1 MARYTGPVCRI
12 CRREGM
18 KLFLKG
24 EKCFTKCTFEKRS
37 SPPGMHQQRRRKVSD
52 FALQLREKQKARRM
66 YGVLERQ
73 MKNTFDRA
81 AEVTGATGETL
92 LINLET
98 RLDNTVYRSGFAKS
112 RSQARQLVAHG
123 HITVNGRETKTPS
136 YSVKAGDAVAVS
148 EKSRGS
154 NYFKEMTA
162 WAKTQTRPGWLEVD
176 PDAYTAKVLATPSR
190 DHRRPRARRRPRVLH
205 DPRHQGGRRSAR
217 PQLEADPPSLVR
229 ERASDAH
236 SREDGTGRGD
246 RCGHHD
252 HE

>member
-73 MKNTFDRA
+73 MKNTFERA

-112 RSQARQLVAHG
+112 RSQARQLVSHA
-123 HITVNGRETKTPS
+123 HITVNGRLTKTPS
-136 YSVKAGDAVAVS
+136 FEVSAGDVIGVRES
-148 EKSRGS
+148 SRGS
-154 NYFKEMTA
+154 GYFTEMIA
-162 WAKTQTRPGWLEVD
+162 WAKTQTRPGWIEVD
-176 PDAYTAKVLATPSR
+176 PETFV
-190 DHRRPRARRRPRVLH
+190 ARVT
-205 DPRHQGGRRSAR
+205 S
-217 PQLEADPPSLVR
+217 
-229 ERASDAH
+229 
-236 SREDGTGRGD
+236 
-246 RCGHHD
+246 
-252 HE
+252 

>member
-1 MARYTGPVCRI
+1 MARYTGPRCRH

-24 EKCFTKCTFEKRS
+24 EKCFTKCTFDRKS

-81 AEVTGATGETL
+81 AEVSGATGETL
-92 LINLET
+92 LINLES
-98 RLDNTVYRSGFAKS
+98 RLDNAVYRAGFAKS
-112 RSQARQLVAHG
+112 RAQARQLVNHG

-136 YSVKAGDAVAVS
+136 YTVKVFDAIATT

-154 NYFKEMTA
+154 N
-162 WAKTQTRPGWLEVD
+162 
-176 PDAYTAKVLATPSR
+176 
-190 DHRRPRARRRPRVLH
+190 
-205 DPRHQGGRRSAR
+205 
-217 PQLEADPPSLVR
+217 
-229 ERASDAH
+229 
-236 SREDGTGRGD
+236 
-246 RCGHHD
+246 
-252 HE
+252 

>member
-92 LINLET
+92 LINLER

-112 RSQARQLVAHG
+112 RSQARQLVSHG
-123 HITVNGRETKTPS
+123 HITVNGHMTKTPS
-136 YSVKAGDAVAVS
+136 YSVKAGDQLAVRES
-148 EKSRGS
+148 SRS
-154 NYFKEMTA
+154 SPYFKEMTA

-176 PDAYTAKVLATPSR
+176 PDAYNAKVLALPSR
-190 DHRRPRARRRPRVLH
+190 DQIEAQVNT
-205 DPRHQGGRRSAR
+205 
-217 PQLEADPPSLVR
+217 QLIVE
-229 ERASDAH
+229 H
-236 SREDGTGRGD
+236 YSR
-246 RCGHHD
+246 
-252 HE
+252 

>member
-12 CRREGM
+12 CRRESM

-73 MKNTFDRA
+73 MKNTFERA

-123 HITVNGRETKTPS
+123 QAR
-136 YSVKAGDAVAVS
+136 
-148 EKSRGS
+148 
-154 NYFKEMTA
+154 
-162 WAKTQTRPGWLEVD
+162 
-176 PDAYTAKVLATPSR
+176 LAAP
-190 DHRRPRARRRPRVLH
+190 DHRDIDAIHGGIQPHPRV
-205 DPRHQGGRRSAR
+205 PGARFAGG
-217 PQLEADPPSLVR
+217 
-229 ERASDAH
+229 
-236 SREDGTGRGD
+236 T
-246 RCGHHD
+246 
-252 HE
+252 

>member
-1 MARYTGPVCRI
+1 
-12 CRREGM
+12 
-18 KLFLKG
+18 
-24 EKCFTKCTFEKRS
+24 
-37 SPPGMHQQRRRKVSD
+37 MHQQRRRKVSD

-92 LINLET
+92 LINLER

-112 RSQARQLVAHG
+112 RSQARQLVTHG

-176 PDAYTAKVLATPSR
+176 PDAYSARVLALPSR
-190 DHRRPRARRRPRVLH
+190 DQIEAQVNT
-205 DPRHQGGRRSAR
+205 
-217 PQLEADPPSLVR
+217 QLIVE
-229 ERASDAH
+229 H
-236 SREDGTGRGD
+236 YSR
-246 RCGHHD
+246 
-252 HE
+252 